1 MKIVTKVSTI
11 TLNIGLKASN
21 NHFREADRGKEMFQT
36 QAELR
41 LLLDYVAEALGFED
55 IYALGYKVVESNT
68 ERTLVFY
75 AVGRFNVG
83 DAKFGIAE
91 LADNLNQDCI
101 VVKINGKGYLLGTY
115 AHERGEFNQGYFL
128 EYEA

>member
-1 MKIVTKVSTI
+1 MQTI
-11 TLNIGLKASN
+11 TLNIGLKASK
-21 NHFREADRGKEMFQT
+21 NHFNEADKGKSMFQT

-41 LLLDYVAEALGFED
+41 LLLDYVVEALCFED
-55 IYALGYKVVESNT
+55 IYSLGYKVIESNT

-91 LADNLNQDCI
+91 LADNLSQDCI
-101 VVKINGKGYLLGTY
+101 AFKINDKGYLRGTY
-115 AHERGEFNQGYFL
+115 AHEWGEFNQDYFL

>member
-1 MKIVTKVSTI
+1 MQTI

-21 NHFREADRGKEMFQT
+21 NHFNKAERGKAMFQT

-41 LLLDYVAEALGFED
+41 LLLDYVYESLSLED
-55 IYALGYKVVESNT
+55 MHSVGYTVVESNT

-75 AVGRFNVG
+75 AEGRFNVG

-101 VVKINGKGYLLGTY
+101 AAKINGKGYLLGTY
-115 AHERGEFNQGYFL
+115 ASEWGTFNNEYFKD
-128 EYEA
+128 Y